1 MVTADVIAWAAQL
14 APHARVSVG
23 LEGSACAPPGSGWSA
38 SRPPSSSPSVR
49 RCNPNST
56 RRRRAET
63 SQIGSTLKRS
73 RWESMN
79 ALTWAVCVELG
90 RETPKRPQDRV
101 RTPQLDKLPCAA
113 GGSARAPRC
122 SEDPAATRHV
132 PPPAHTLTQPLR
144 PDPRL
149 RGDLRART
157 PNSIASRS
165 PRSIDSWG
173 CFDRLAARLACEMP
187 GVETAAAS
195 KQTGRPPRRPVQPGS
210 VVCLL
215 GRRDRSPW
223 VGAFPGMSLAFVVM
237 AAINGSTGARLSVGL
252 SGTLNGVSPTA
263 SGFSPIRGDGASR
276 RETLR
281 RSLAAVR
288 RGPFSRSTWRVLRWP
303 AGRRR
308 DPATRARR

>member
-1 MVTADVIAWAAQL
+1 MKSPTHSRFGASAVKFRLTRSRRLAA
-14 APHARVSVG
+14 A
-23 LEGSACAPPGSGWSA
+23 GSLVLVRYGFLRASPPGSPPGA
-38 SRPPSSSPSVR
+38 SGGRCGHGR
-49 RCNPNST
+49 RDRLGGAARST
-56 RRRRAET
+56 RTGIRRPRRFCSCTSRIRMVRPLVLHRPRRAFAGATLIVRSVDAPRT

-101 RTPQLDKLPCAA
+101 RTPQLDTLPCAA

-157 PNSIASRS
+157 PNSIASRT

-173 CFDRLAARLACEMP
+173 CFDRLTARLACEIP

-195 KQTGRPPRRPVQPGS
+195 ERNGSAPNRPVRTR
-210 VVCLL
+210 L
-215 GRRDRSPW
+215 GCVSPW
-223 VGAFPGMSLAFVVM
+223 SAGRDAP
-237 AAINGSTGARLSVGL
+237 SVGD
-252 SGTLNGVSPTA
+252 SQ
-263 SGFSPIRGDGASR
+263 
-276 RETLR
+276 E
-281 RSLAAVR
+281 
-288 RGPFSRSTWRVLRWP
+288 
-303 AGRRR
+303 
-308 DPATRARR
+308 